1 MNSQSTNAF
10 RWSIRITG
18 DNYIYIGIASKLRQL
33 EWIEDVDENA
43 ILYFP
48 YTGEIYTENE
58 LFQDDIIKAKNG
70 DEVHFRFQP
79 KIKKFSISFV
89 SSMILDCFY
98 REFQKDEEHLIN
110 IKEDVDYFPV
120 VQGYGP
126 DVSATLFK
134 PQEQ

>member
-1 MNSQSTNAF
+1 MDGENFTSTDEFGFSRATERMNSQSTNAF

-98 REFQKDEEHLIN
+98 REF
-110 IKEDVDYFPV
+110 
-120 VQGYGP
+120 
-126 DVSATLFK
+126 
-134 PQEQ
+134 